1 MSQYI
6 KLRSSEE
13 FCVSQD
19 GSFIMSRHLPSGKA
33 WTREYTIPNGKRVLE
48 FRENRTGSRVQVLL
62 SDNRW
67 YESNMHGYLHL
78 TNEEVQKDRQTTKD
92 RKEEKKRSS
101 KEKKLNKLDIEQED
115 IEINFDEDKYELYEA
130 DTYNDDVYEDD
141 TYDDEEDDE
150 EIHIQRIRDLDI
162 DYDKDLPDISS
173 LLGRN
178 FESLSH
184 RNKVKKIL
192 TLYKSR
198 RINPAQAI
206 DELEEVINISSYDV
220 NDFVADFTKNIQDD
234 VTIWVDNFEKIFQE
248 DIKTDKRDREIFPVL
263 NQRFEKEPDRDDSI
277 KPKGL
282 FDMST
287 RSRNKKVDKLKDQ
300 RSLLRDEIDSSKS
313 DIRDTLISIIK
324 EFERLISKERS
335 FDKASKQEPKSS
347 GWYSSRKEKKEIQEN
362 IKSLNSDIK
371 YIKNNIIEYIQNI
384 RRYLRE
390 LDTRISKY
398 NQVNSELYKLT
409 SSNFYNQKY
418 EINDEGFNIAKTISN
433 YSKSIESETL
443 LSIFKDY
450 LL

>member
-19 GSFIMSRHLPSGKA
+19 GSFIMSRHLPSGKD

-248 DIKTDKRDREIFPVL
+248 DIKTDFP
-263 NQRFEKEPDRDDSI
+263 
-277 KPKGL
+277 
-282 FDMST
+282 
-287 RSRNKKVDKLKDQ
+287 
-300 RSLLRDEIDSSKS
+300 SS
-313 DIRDTLISIIK
+313 
-324 EFERLISKERS
+324 
-335 FDKASKQEPKSS
+335 
-347 GWYSSRKEKKEIQEN
+347 
-362 IKSLNSDIK
+362 
-371 YIKNNIIEYIQNI
+371 
-384 RRYLRE
+384 
-390 LDTRISKY
+390 
-398 NQVNSELYKLT
+398 
-409 SSNFYNQKY
+409 
-418 EINDEGFNIAKTISN
+418 
-433 YSKSIESETL
+433 
-443 LSIFKDY
+443 
-450 LL
+450 